1 MGTELL
7 GSVPGGWIVSAH
19 DVGTVDIT
27 RSDQVSELL
36 DRERP
41 ALVINAAAYTAV
53 DRAESE
59 PEEAARVNA
68 VAPRH
73 LAEKARTI
81 GARLIHLSTD
91 FVFDGMTG
99 HPYTP
104 SARTAPLGVYGRT
117 KLDGERAVLGSGGDV
132 LVLRTAW
139 LYAARGQNFVLTML
153 RLMGERE
160 SIGVVADQVGSPTW
174 ARSLAL
180 AVWAA
185 ASRPTVKGVH
195 HWTDAGVASWYDF
208 AVAIQEEAL
217 LLGLLRRP
225 ISVRPIRTEEYATA
239 ARRPAYSVLEKAQTW
254 EALGMTADHW
264 RVNLRRMLTGV
275 AVA

>member
-1 MGTELL
+1 LGTELL
-7 GSVPGGWIVSAH
+7 GSAPGDWTISAH
-19 DVGTVDIT
+19 DVGTADIT
-27 RSDQVSELL
+27 LSDQVSELL

-53 DRAESE
+53 DTAESE
-59 PEEAARVNA
+59 PEAAARINA
-68 VAPRH
+68 VAPRY
-73 LAEKARTI
+73 LAEKARMI

-91 FVFDGMTG
+91 FVFDGLTG

-104 SARTAPLGVYGRT
+104 GAPTAPLGVYGRT
-117 KLDGERAVLGSGGDV
+117 KLEGERAVLESGGDV

-139 LYAARGQNFVLTML
+139 LYGAHGQNFVLTML
-153 RLMGERE
+153 RLMRERE

-180 AVWAA
+180 AIWAA
-185 ASRPTVKGVH
+185 ASRPTVQGLH

-217 LLGLLRRP
+217 LLGLLRRSIP
-225 ISVRPIRTEEYATA
+225 VRPIRTQEYVTP
-239 ARRPAYSVLEKAQTW
+239 ARRPAYSVLEKSQTW
-254 EALGMTADHW
+254 EALGMTAEHW
-264 RVNLRRMLTGV
+264 RVNLRRMLKGL
-275 AVA
+275 ARA